1 MDDDL
6 DKEAALRRAASLARR
21 RDTPMYVVFTGSGYA
36 VASEDDLDTWW
47 LGASVFAEVMSDGT
61 CAAGE

>member
-6 DKEAALRRAASLARR
+6 DKNAALRRAASLARR
-21 RDTPMYVVFTGSGYA
+21 RDRPMYVVFTGSGYA

-47 LGASVFAEVMSDGT
+47 LGARVVAEVMSDGT
-61 CAAGE
+61 CTAGE